1 MSKDKKTYKNI
12 EEDVFGGMRYL
23 KPEENKRKA
32 DMYRNM
38 SVKVEN
44 FNFSENNK
52 MEKTEWKYYM

>member
-12 EEDVFGGMRYL
+12 TEEAFGGMRYL
-23 KPEENKRKA
+23 TPEENKRKA

-38 SVKVEN
+38 SVKIEG

-52 MEKTEWKYYM
+52 TEKK